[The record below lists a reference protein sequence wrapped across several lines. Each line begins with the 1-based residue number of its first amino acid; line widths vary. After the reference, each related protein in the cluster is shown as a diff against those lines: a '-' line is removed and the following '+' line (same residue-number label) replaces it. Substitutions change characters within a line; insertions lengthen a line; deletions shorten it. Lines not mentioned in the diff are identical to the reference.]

1 MITKIGIQNFKAFAG
16 KHEVKIGTLNLLTG
30 INGRGKSSFLQ
41 SLLLISQSIRNS
53 DQHSPMYLLTNDEW
67 VQLGDFKDLINIHH
81 KDEGVKICVTTD
93 DAIDNNY
100 ELLYQ
105 GVENDR
111 YVAELRSMLVNGV
124 ETFSEAGGYRHA
136 TESGERIAPVFS
148 GYTPLLKL
156 QNLYYVAAER
166 EGALES
172 EDKLS
177 GIRFANVDSR
187 GHNVLNIIYHQGKEF
202 QRQIE
207 KYLSQIFDGATFKIA
222 EDDRTI
228 RLFMDSVDNGDD
240 FRPVNVGYGY
250 RYILTLLTV
259 GLMAKQ
265 GDLVVI
271 ENPEAHLHPSAQSAI
286 MHFIC
291 EHVISKDVQVF
302 LETHSDHIVNAA
314 LLAVRKNV
322 VAQDKI
328 EVIFFYRT
336 TNDTEANIINLEVTS
351 KGRVKNPPKNF
362 CDQYAL
368 DLRELMGYY

>member
-1 MITKIGIQNFKAFAG
+1 MITKVGIQNFKAFAG
-16 KHEVKIGTLNLLTG
+16 RHEVKIGSLNLLTG

-41 SLLLISQSIRNS
+41 TLLLLSQSIRNS

-81 KDEGVKICVTTD
+81 NDEGVKICMTTD
-93 DAIDNNY
+93 DAIDNTY

-105 GVENDR
+105 SVDNNR
-111 YVAELRSMLVNGV
+111 YVAELVSMLVNGV
-124 ETFSEAGGYRHA
+124 ETFSEAGGYGHDV
-136 TESGERIAPVFS
+136 EPGERIAPVFS
-148 GYTPLLKL
+148 GYTPLLRL

-166 EGALES
+166 EGASES

-177 GIRFANVDSR
+177 GVRFANVDCR
-187 GHNVLNIIYHQGKEF
+187 GRNVLNIIYHQGKEF

-207 KYLSQIFDGATFKIA
+207 KCMSQIFDGATFRIV
-222 EDDRTI
+222 EDDRSV

-265 GDLVVI
+265 GDFVVI
-271 ENPEAHLHPSAQSAI
+271 ENPEAHLHPSAQSAL

-291 EHVISKDVQVF
+291 EHVISKGVQVF
-302 LETHSDHIVNAA
+302 METHSDHIVNAS
-314 LLAVRKNV
+314 LLAVRKNII
-322 VAQDKI
+322 APDKTEILFFSRI
-328 EVIFFYRT
+328 E
-336 TNDTEANIINLEVTS
+336 NDTEVNITNLQVTS
-351 KGRVKNPPKNF
+351 RGRVKNPPRNF

-368 DLRELMGYY
+368 DLRELMGY